1 MEDCL
6 VLSVLKGEIQSC
18 IRLLCEG
25 VDPNIISPTGDPL
38 LHLALGV
45 EEESEAVALVQLLLV
60 HGADYNSVN
69 KVTGRSA
76 LQVASKTGSSELVSL
91 LKSFGA
97 NKEEE
102 DISGRGDQGDEGEGE
117 VVRRFNK
124 YIFDTEQQPERLN
137 NNGAKF
143 LQQIA
148 DLFEE
153 NIRGVKS
160 DDGQPA
166 SRETEDISLLVSE
179 LDKIGFNAGSRAARL
194 SKPSLRSEVC
204 STPRSTQKLP
214 CLEVSNISSINA
226 EETFYSFLPDQTGDS
241 QMTIS
246 EEYVIHDR

>member
-1 MEDCL
+1 M
-6 VLSVLKGEIQSC
+6 LSVLKGEIQAC
-18 IRLLCEG
+18 ISLLCEG
-25 VDPNIISPTGDPL
+25 VDPNIISPTGEPL
-38 LHLALGV
+38 LHLALNV

-60 HGADYNSVN
+60 HGADSNSVN
-69 KVTGRSA
+69 KVTGCSA

-97 NKEEE
+97 SQQEV
-102 DISGRGDQGDEGEGE
+102 ISGRGDEGDEGE

-124 YIFDTEQQPERLN
+124 YIFDTEQQPDRLN

-160 DDGQPA
+160 DDSQPA
-166 SRETEDISLLVSE
+166 SRETEDISQLVSE
-179 LDKIGFNAGSRAARL
+179 LDKIGFNASSRAARL

-204 STPRSTQKLP
+204 STPRSTQTLALP

-241 QMTIS
+241 HITIS